1 MVPGWSKGNHREIR
15 GVPRDSVLLQ
25 VGRSLEGPSSSR
37 GTQRVPVDPDAS
49 RRLMGVLGGPSK
61 YWDVGMQWLREPN
74 YLFLISV
81 QVVIS
86 SKQ

>member
-49 RRLMGVLGGPSK
+49 RRSMGVLGG
-61 YWDVGMQWLREPN
+61 LE
-74 YLFLISV
+74 
-81 QVVIS
+81 QVLGCWHAMVART
-86 SKQ
+86 